1 MHATTTLNHSTN
13 TAQAMAREATPRRPR
28 ATDELYEFR
37 RYNYADGWDSDDAAL
52 GWVDD
57 EIVQSGTRRRLH

>member
-1 MHATTTLNHSTN
+1 MRTRSD
-13 TAQAMAREATPRRPR
+13 TARQPHPNAAAMLDTAARTAR
-28 ATDELYEFR
+28 ASDDLYEFR

-57 EIVQSGTRRRLH
+57 EIVRSAARRLH

>member
-1 MHATTTLNHSTN
+1 MHATTTFDDRTN
-13 TAQAMAREATPRRPR
+13 TTQAMVRETAPRRVR
-28 ATDELYEFR
+28 ASDELYEFR

-57 EIVQSGTRRRLH
+57 EIVRGGSRRLH

>member
-1 MHATTTLNHSTN
+1 MHATTTLDERSSAN
-13 TAQAMAREATPRRPR
+13 TTAREAAARRTR
-28 ATDELYEFR
+28 ASDDLYEFR

-57 EIVQSGTRRRLH
+57 EIVSAKSRRLH